1 MIWYLIGIY
10 STISKKNFKSLTYT
24 FCENELCDSQTDRG
38 VRWIGL
44 DQWTKPGV
52 SSMRHLLTL
61 IRASLQEF
69 QSLPQMLVKY
79 LESAKK
85 SPSRHRKCH
94 IWTRITIFIPTKR
107 LSLFP
112 SHFLFFAK
120 NFHFRLHIAAPN
132 LFLYVYL
139 AFSWAAN
146 RRIFWLLSVSTT
158 FTVATRCL
166 FIFKDF

>member
-24 FCENELCDSQTDRG
+24 FCENEFCDSQTDRG
-38 VRWIGL
+38 VRWIAL

-69 QSLPQMLVKY
+69 QSLPQMLAKY

-85 SPSRHRKCH
+85 SPSWHRKCH
-94 IWTRITIFIPTKR
+94 IWTRLTIFISTKR
-107 LSLFP
+107 LFLFP
-112 SHFLFFAK
+112 SHFLFFPK
-120 NFHFRLHIAAPN
+120 SFNFQLHIAAPN

-139 AFSWAAN
+139 ALSWAAN
-146 RRIFWLLSVSTT
+146 NRIFWFCQYLLLLLWRHGV
-158 FTVATRCL
+158 FFNL
-166 FIFKDF
+166 